1 MKSFTVIDFGHGKRV
16 PENVY
21 CRIRKENIRNS
32 GKNRESKQ
40 HFFHAFGPRKRFCRI
55 YDISRVY
62 RYEAS
67 VSIRKTDQRN
77 KKKRRRKTKDML
89 PVRWLQVVKFLLHIS
104 NYICYNNFIHIR
116 SLAAGC
122 DLALYNQTLYHL

>member
-1 MKSFTVIDFGHGKRV
+1 MKSFTVIDIGHGKWV

-32 GKNRESKQ
+32 GKNREPKQ

-77 KKKRRRKTKDML
+77 KKREDERPRK
-89 PVRWLQVVKFLLHIS
+89 
-104 NYICYNNFIHIR
+104 C
-116 SLAAGC
+116 SLYDGYK
-122 DLALYNQTLYHL
+122 L